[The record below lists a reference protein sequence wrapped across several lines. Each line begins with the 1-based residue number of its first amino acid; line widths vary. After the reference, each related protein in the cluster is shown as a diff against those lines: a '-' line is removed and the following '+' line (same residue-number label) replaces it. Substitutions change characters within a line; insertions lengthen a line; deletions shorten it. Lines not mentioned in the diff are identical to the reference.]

1 VIRAVI
7 WDWGGVLMRTMDI
20 RPRMAWERRLRLPPG
35 TLANTFFGSQ
45 SWERAQRGESSLDD
59 VWAEVADRLGISP
72 TDLPALR
79 RDFWAGDHLDE
90 ELVGLIR
97 ELRRAGIRMALLSNH
112 PTRLYRLLAGRGLM
126 TLFDTVVVSGE
137 EGLTKPDPAIY
148 RLTLDRLGVAP
159 EEAVFV
165 DDWRPN
171 VEGARQLGMTGL
183 YFQGALHLRRAL
195 ADAGLPVRPPVLRP
209 LPGIR
214 AVIFDWGGVLS
225 PLDFLKQTPQWE
237 ARLGLPSGTLD
248 RVLWG
253 PEWKLLEMGA
263 ISQEEYDHHLMR
275 ALGLPDREAVQQFYR
290 EYYASDGL
298 HPGVVAAV
306 RSLRG
311 RYRVALLT
319 NAFPGHAE
327 SLQRRHGFDP
337 RAEFDLY
344 VNSAEVGLAKPDPAI
359 YQLTLDRLGVRPE
372 EAIFIDDHVRNT
384 DAAHLLGIHTIV
396 CADVET
402 ALADLSALLGHPV
415 GEVKGEK

>member
-35 TLANTFFGSQ
+35 TLADTFFGNPA
-45 SWERAQRGESSLDD
+45 WDRAQRGEGSVDD
-59 VWAEVADRLGISP
+59 VWAEVADRLGVSP
-72 TDLPALR
+72 ADLPALR
-79 RDFWAGDHLDE
+79 RDFWAGDRLDE

-97 ELRRAGIRMALLSNH
+97 ELRSAGIRIGLLSNH
-112 PTRLYRLLAGRGLM
+112 LRELRQRLGDLEPLLDA
-126 TLFDTVVVSGE
+126 VVISGE
-137 EGLTKPDPAIY
+137 AGVLKPDPAIY

-159 EEAVFV
+159 EEAAFV
-165 DDWRPN
+165 DDWKLN
-171 VEGARQLGMTGL
+171 VEAARNLGMFAIRFRGTV
-183 YFQGALHLRRAL
+183 HLRRVL
-195 ADAGLPVRPPVLRP
+195 ADAGLPVRPPALRP
-209 LPGIR
+209 LPGVR

-337 RAEFDLY
+337 RTEFDLY

>member
-20 RPRMAWERRLRLPPG
+20 RPRMAWERRLGLPPG
-35 TLANTFFGSQ
+35 MLADTFFGSQ
-45 SWERAQRGESSLDD
+45 SWDRAQRGEASLDD
-59 VWAEVADRLGISP
+59 VWAEVADRLGIRP
-72 TDLPALR
+72 ADLSALR
-79 RDFWAGDHLDE
+79 RDFWAGDYLDE

-97 ELRRAGIRMALLSNH
+97 ELRRAGIRTALLSNH
-112 PTRLYRLLAGRGLM
+112 PTRLYRLLAGRGLIA
-126 TLFDTVVVSGE
+126 LFDTVVVSGE
-137 EGLTKPDPAIY
+137 EGITKPDPAIY
-148 RLTLDRLGVAP
+148 RLTLDRLGVSPA
-159 EEAVFV
+159 EAAFV
-165 DDWRPN
+165 DDWKLN
-171 VEGARQLGMTGL
+171 VEAAGNLGLVAIRFRGTV
-183 YFQGALHLRRAL
+183 HLRRAL

-225 PLDFLKQTPQWE
+225 PLDFLKQSPQWE
-237 ARLGLPSGTLD
+237 ARLGLPPGALD
-248 RVLWG
+248 RALWG

-263 ISQEEYDHHLMR
+263 ISQEEYDHHVMR
-275 ALGLPDREAVQQFYR
+275 ALGLPDREAVQRFYR

-327 SLQRRHGFDP
+327 SLRQRHGFDP

-359 YQLTLDRLGVRPE
+359 YQLTLDRLSVRPE

-384 DAAHLLGIHTIV
+384 DAARMLGMHTIV

-415 GEVKGEK
+415 GEAEHIG

>member
-1 VIRAVI
+1 MIRAVI

-20 RPRMAWERRLRLPPG
+20 RPRMAWERRLGLPPG
-35 TLANTFFGSQ
+35 MLADTFFGSQ
-45 SWERAQRGESSLDD
+45 SWDRAQRGEASLDD
-59 VWAEVADRLGISP
+59 VWAEVADRLGIRP
-72 TDLPALR
+72 ADLSALR
-79 RDFWAGDHLDE
+79 RDFWAGDYLDE

-97 ELRRAGIRMALLSNH
+97 ELRRAGIRTALLSNH
-112 PTRLYRLLAGRGLM
+112 PTRLYRLLAGRGLIA
-126 TLFDTVVVSGE
+126 LFDTVVVSGE
-137 EGLTKPDPAIY
+137 EGITKPDPAIY
-148 RLTLDRLGVAP
+148 RLTLDRLGVSPA
-159 EEAVFV
+159 EAAFV
-165 DDWRPN
+165 DDWKLN
-171 VEGARQLGMTGL
+171 VEAAGNLGLVAIRFRGTV
-183 YFQGALHLRRAL
+183 HLRRAL
-195 ADAGLPVRPPVLRP
+195 ADAGLPVRPPALRP

-225 PLDFLKQTPQWE
+225 PLDFLKQSPQWE
-237 ARLGLPSGTLD
+237 ARLGLPPGALD
-248 RVLWG
+248 RALWG

-263 ISQEEYDHHLMR
+263 ISQEEYDHHVMR
-275 ALGLPDREAVQQFYR
+275 ALGLPDREAVQRFYR

-327 SLQRRHGFDP
+327 SLRQRHGFDP

-359 YQLTLDRLGVRPE
+359 YQLTLDRLSVRPE

-384 DAAHLLGIHTIV
+384 DAARMLGMHTIV

-415 GEVKGEK
+415 GEAEHIG

>member
-1 VIRAVI
+1 MIRAVI
-7 WDWGGVLMRTMDI
+7 WDWGSVLMRTMDI
-20 RPRMAWERRLRLPPG
+20 RPRMAWERRLGLPPG
-35 TLANTFFGSQ
+35 TLADTFFGSQ
-45 SWERAQRGESSLDD
+45 SWDRAQRGEASLDD
-59 VWAEVADRLGISP
+59 VWAEVADRLGVSP

-79 RDFWAGDHLDE
+79 RDFWAGDYLDE
-90 ELVGLIR
+90 ELIGLIQ
-97 ELRRAGIRMALLSNH
+97 ELRSAGIRIGLLSNH
-112 PTRLYRLLAGRGLM
+112 SRELRQRLGDLEPLLDA
-126 TLFDTVVVSGE
+126 VVISGDV
-137 EGLTKPDPAIY
+137 GVLKPDPAIY
-148 RLTLDRLGVAP
+148 RLALERLDVAP

-171 VEGARQLGMTGL
+171 VEGARRLGIPGVH
-183 YFQGALHLRRAL
+183 FRGALHLRRAL
-195 ADAGLPVRPPVLRP
+195 ADAGLPVRPPVIRP

-225 PLDFLKQTPQWE
+225 PLDFLKQSPQWE
-237 ARLGLPSGTLD
+237 ARLGLPPGALD
-248 RVLWG
+248 RALWG
-253 PEWKLLEMGA
+253 PEWKLLEIGA
-263 ISQEEYDHHLMR
+263 IPQEEYDHHVMR
-275 ALGLPDREAVQQFYR
+275 ALGLPDREAIQRFYR

-306 RSLRG
+306 RHLRG

-327 SLQRRHGFDP
+327 SLRRRHGFDP

-384 DAAHLLGIHTIV
+384 DAAQMLGIHTIV

-415 GEVKGEK
+415 GEVEGEK

>member
-148 RLTLDRLGVAP
+148 HLTLDRLGVAP
-159 EEAVFV
+159 EEAAFV
-165 DDWRPN
+165 DDWKSN
-171 VEGARQLGMTGL
+171 VEAAQNLGL
-183 YFQGALHLRRAL
+183 VAIRFQGTVHLRRAL
-195 ADAGLPVRPPVLRP
+195 ADAGLPVRPPALRP
-209 LPGIR
+209 LPGVR

-237 ARLGLPSGTLD
+237 ARLGLPSGALD

-402 ALADLSALLGHPV
+402 ALTDLAALLGHPV
-415 GEVKGEK
+415 GEMEGRI